1 MIKKRIVAI
10 LYLLACVHSV
20 AALSL
25 WYQQA
30 PSARNVSNAWMEYGL
45 PIGNGH
51 LGGMVMG
58 GIVTAEVQLNEKTFW
73 TGSPQAKGNYQNLGY
88 LRMETLWGGQ
98 KEEDTDYL
106 IMLDLDEAVVTE
118 RWTAGSTGFQREYL
132 TSYPDDCMMIRL
144 SATKAGAL
152 NQRIS
157 LRGTHGE
164 QPVYSDSIGEM
175 GSTPDMVSAAVTF
188 KVTTTDGTVSAVSNG
203 IEVRGASE
211 IVIILSASTD
221 YDPVSATYLTTPSGL
236 NVLKEQQRTRV
247 VGLESNWTHLI
258 DRHLDDYQSLYGRM
272 AFELTDAEPKV
283 PTDSLV
289 MRYNNSTASEAEQR
303 YLEQLYFAYARYLLI
318 ASSRGVAL
326 PANLQGIW
334 NNSNTPPWSSD
345 IHANI
350 NVQMNY
356 WPAEVANMGETI
368 KPFLDWIYNS
378 AIVQPQWRECA
389 QRFECDGI
397 LSFVGLNIFN
407 FQKIP
412 KSGEMYCAA
421 PAWLCWH
428 LWQHY
433 LYTCD
438 EDFLRE
444 RALPVM
450 LACIDFWLKRLVR
463 DKNDGLWVCPKEW
476 SPEQGPLDD
485 GTAHTQ
491 QCVWMLFNMTL
502 KALDIVGRQA
512 AGVTNE
518 HADHIAEVFS
528 ELDNGLHTEIYDGT
542 YGNYINGVSKG
553 DVLLREWKNY
563 ATTSAATERQ
573 HRHVSHLMCLY
584 PFSTVTPGHE
594 LMPAVINS
602 MLLRGERNTG
612 WAMAWKMNLWARARR
627 ADMAYTVLRGA
638 LNHAKTYN
646 VSTDPKNAGIYYNL
660 LDAHPPFQ
668 IDGNFGVCA
677 GIAEMLMQSYGD
689 TIRLLPSLPKQWSH
703 EGKVH
708 GMRAEGGFE
717 LDFQC
722 QDAKVT
728 QLTLRSLAGRD
739 CHLQLP
745 LQEDVAIIDNATD
758 GIVASSSAIDGCLEF
773 STEVENEYKLIPYS
787 GTGIENLSVSTGT
800 KESQSSSHTYY
811 DLFGRQIVLAVG
823 ELPLDKC
830 HRIRH
835 GYSSNSVKS
844 YMSE

>member
-1 MIKKRIVAI
+1 MNKIVLTI
-10 LYLLACVHSV
+10 FTVLTMGVTPV
-20 AALSL
+20 WALKL
-25 WYQQA
+25 WYRQA

-58 GIVTAEVQLNEKTFW
+58 GVATAEVQLNEKTFW
-73 TGSPQAKGNYQNLGY
+73 TGSSQAKGNYQNLGY
-88 LRMETLWGGQ
+88 LRMETLGLQ
-98 KEEDTDYL
+98 EEEAVCNYL

-118 RWTAGSTGFQREYL
+118 QWTTGSTGFQREYL
-132 TSYPDDCMMIRL
+132 TSYPDDCMIIRL
-144 SATKAGAL
+144 SATKARSL
-152 NQRIS
+152 DQRIS

-164 QPVYSDSIGEM
+164 VPVYAGSIGEM
-175 GSTPDMVSAAVTF
+175 GSKPDMVSAAVTF

-203 IEVRGASE
+203 IEVREASE
-211 IVIILSASTD
+211 IVIILAASTD
-221 YDPVSATYLTTPSGL
+221 YDPVSATYLTPSSGI
-236 NVLKEQQRTRV
+236 NVLKELQRTRV
-247 VGLESNWTHLI
+247 DGLESDWTRLL
-258 DRHLDDYQSLYGRM
+258 DRHLADYQPLYGRM
-272 AFELTDAEPKV
+272 AMELTDAEPAV

-289 MRYNNSTASEAEQR
+289 MRYNSVASETEQR

-318 ASSRGVAL
+318 ASSRGVAS

-334 NNSNTPPWSSD
+334 NDSNTPPWSSD
-345 IHANI
+345 IHTNI

-356 WPAEVANMGETI
+356 WPAEVANMGETVE
-368 KPFLDWIYNS
+368 PFLDWIYNS

-389 QRFECDGI
+389 AHFGSDGVLCFI
-397 LSFVGLNIFN
+397 GLNIFN
-407 FQKIP
+407 YQKMP
-412 KSGEMYCAA
+412 KSCEMYSAA

-438 EDFLRE
+438 EEFLRE

-463 DKNDGLWVCPKEW
+463 DKNDGLWVCPQEW

-491 QCVWMLFNMTL
+491 QCVWTLFDTTL

-512 AGVTNE
+512 AGFTNE

-528 ELDNGLHTEIYDGT
+528 ELDDGLHTEIYDGT
-542 YGNYINGVSKG
+542 YGDYINGVSKG
-553 DVLLREWKNY
+553 DVLLREWKNF
-563 ATTSAATERQ
+563 ATTAAAKERQ

-584 PFSTVTPGHE
+584 PFSMVTPGHE

-627 ADMAYTVLRGA
+627 ADMAYTVLKGA
-638 LNHAKTYN
+638 LNHARTYN

-668 IDGNFGVCA
+668 IDGNFGACA
-677 GIAEMLMQSYGD
+677 GMAEMLMQSYGD
-689 TIRLLPSLPKQWSH
+689 TIRLLPALPKEWTERGS
-703 EGKVH
+703 VR

-717 LDFQC
+717 LDFQWEN
-722 QDAKVT
+722 ATIT
-728 QLTLRSLAGRD
+728 QLSLRSMAGR
-739 CHLQLP
+739 
-745 LQEDVAIIDNATD
+745 E
-758 GIVASSSAIDGCLEF
+758 
-773 STEVENEYKLIPYS
+773 
-787 GTGIENLSVSTGT
+787 
-800 KESQSSSHTYY
+800 
-811 DLFGRQIVLAVG
+811 
-823 ELPLDKC
+823 
-830 HRIRH
+830 
-835 GYSSNSVKS
+835 
-844 YMSE
+844 